1 MSTGSAF
8 SWASASAWG
17 SCLQECSAARARACW
32 WRSGSPPS
40 SASRSG
46 SGSAT
51 SRTPRPGHSAGSS
64 APSPQGRSC
73 GALFDAAVPASE
85 RLSWSPLLPSRW
97 ACSPSYPSSATWS
110 SSRCHSSPSGCAAAG
125 RNATQGSA
133 PWLTSAPPGN
143 VIRVPAGCKVAPVRS
158 LAPRPYLVNMDASRV
173 RGLAC
178 FSRGMNTATSPGG
191 ARARKLVLV
200 VIDGLTPEV
209 FEQAVERRTAP
220 TLAELH
226 AAGSYA
232 RAASTFPSLTPV
244 CMATLAT
251 GAHPDVHEIP
261 HLVWYHRGEGRLVED
276 GSSVS
281 AIRAGRARPPLRG
294 HIFDI
299 TQRHVS
305 TDATTVFEAL
315 DDAGV
320 ETAAINFTCYR
331 GRTRH
336 PIRLPALAAR
346 NRWYEAVYGPRHF
359 FFYNVFESER
369 TGAGLAVR

>member
-17 SCLQECSAARARACW
+17 SCLQECSAVRARACW

-85 RLSWSPLLPSRW
+85 PLSWSPLLPSRW
-97 ACSPSYPSSATWS
+97 PCSPSFRSSATWS

-133 PWLTSAPPGN
+133 LWLTSAPPGN

-158 LAPRPYLVNMDASRV
+158 LAPRPLVSMDASRV

-178 FSRGMNTATSPGG
+178 VSRGMNTATSPGG

-261 HLVWYHRGEGRLVED
+261 HLVWYHRGEGRLVEY
-276 GSSVS
+276 GSSLGALRGAGTRG
-281 AIRAGRARPPLRG
+281 AIRDG
-294 HIFDI
+294 I
-299 TQRHVS
+299 
-305 TDATTVFEAL
+305 
-315 DDAGV
+315 V
-320 ETAAINFTCYR
+320 EMNAH
-331 GRTRH
+331 H
-336 PIRLPALAAR
+336 P
-346 NRWYEAVYGPRHF
+346 
-359 FFYNVFESER
+359 
-369 TGAGLAVR
+369 